1 FANSSLSSLLLIDEG
16 QIIVNLKGLIRH
28 FPLILL
34 SLVNFIKPAN
44 IEKIE
49 VHSPSFSCQKM
60 EIIVTMKNGE
70 ERKCLNP
77 ESKFAKNFIKNSQ
90 RQKRYQLQCSNTV
103 VILSCFLQIL
113 LFFLKVIFVG
123 LAM

>member
-1 FANSSLSSLLLIDEG
+1 KIYFTDIVCCSMAIVSNGRCLCIDDG
-16 QIIVNLKGLIRH
+16 
-28 FPLILL
+28 
-34 SLVNFIKPAN
+34 VNFIKPAN

-90 RQKRYQLQCSNTV
+90 RQKRYQLQSSPTLNH
-103 VILSCFLQIL
+103 
-113 LFFLKVIFVG
+113 
-123 LAM
+123 

>member
-1 FANSSLSSLLLIDEG
+1 MTDMLLTVPLFTCLKCL

-77 ESKFAKNFIKNSQ
+77 EPGAGM
-90 RQKRYQLQCSNTV
+90 
-103 VILSCFLQIL
+103 LSVQFSIWERW
-113 LFFLKVIFVG
+113 
-123 LAM
+123 A

>member
-1 FANSSLSSLLLIDEG
+1 MTDMLLTVPL
-16 QIIVNLKGLIRH
+16 H

-34 SLVNFIKPAN
+34 SLGMAIVSNGRCLCIDDGVNFIKPAN